1 MGSVDC
7 LGMIRGLNVWRAI
20 ALVLVIASASVFP
33 GRAQAGPEEI
43 RVRIMILPFAVD
55 TDKDNRLSLVTGVTA
70 ALTDR
75 LDAYGI
81 SVISDDQA
89 RPEGLSV
96 EQKKRLA
103 EEKDADAVL
112 WGSLTVRGDDFS
124 IEASLIRTRPDAVI
138 RHCFG
143 EGNSFAQA
151 VASLAKDI
159 ARPVSGQATVSDIQV
174 RGNVRIEAE
183 AIKKVIGTKKGDA
196 FSERQLSDDLKS
208 IYQMGYFEDVRVTAD
223 ETVSG
228 KIVFFDVKERPTVRK
243 ILFKDNALF
252 DDEEL
257 LKEITIS
264 RGSIINT
271 LEIQRNIKKM
281 EQLYKD
287 KNYHSVKITYAILPE
302 DNNQAD
308 IEFTITQGD
317 KYRIQKIQFEGNQVY
332 SEKELKKIIETSEKG
347 IFMWMISS
355 AGDLKM
361 DELYQDVARLTTHYQ
376 DHGYMNA
383 KIGEPEIIY
392 GDMPGQEKK
401 KKKKKGISL
410 TFKIEEG
417 HQYNIGKIRISGDLI
432 EEEQVLRDKLSID
445 ENTVFNRSGVR
456 TDLMTLSD
464 FYSDKGYYYVDV
476 YPETV
481 TSEAARTVD
490 IDFKISKGNLV
501 YFDEIIISGNS
512 KTRDKVIRRELDIYE
527 QELYS
532 GQKLKKGIGR
542 LYRLNYF
549 ENVTV
554 DTIEKE
560 AENKVDLKIEVEEK
574 STGEFSF
581 GGGYGSIEKFF
592 ATASIS
598 QYNLFGRGQVL
609 QIQGQAGGTTT
620 QYKLS
625 FTEPWLFDI
634 PLSAGFD
641 LYNWAV
647 DYDTYDMDTTG
658 GGLRFGYPV
667 FKDTRLY
674 LSNTYEQNHLE
685 DVSVFAPISIQ
696 EMEEDSVTS
705 SVSASLVYDTRDN
718 TMNPRKGAKHSITI
732 ENAGGPLGGDVAFTK
747 YTSELGWYVPLFW
760 RTFTFLHSE
769 GGYVHENGGGYLP
782 DYETFYLGGINSLR
796 GFDWRDICVYETDE
810 NGMVIEKGGDKYVQF
825 NLELLCP
832 LFGEKIG
839 LVGLLF
845 YDTGNVYDVGQSI
858 NLGNLRETAGFGIRW
873 YSPMGP
879 IRLERGYI
887 LDAKEGEDSS
897 GRWEF
902 SMGTAF

>member
-1 MGSVDC
+1 MKRAGSSPRIAAALV
-7 LGMIRGLNVWRAI
+7 IAI
-20 ALVLVIASASVFP
+20 ALSFVFP
-33 GRAQAGPEEI
+33 GWAQDKPDGTVA
-43 RVRIMILPFAVD
+43 RIMLFPFTVNA
-55 TDKDNRLSLVTGVTA
+55 DNDVGLSLTA
-70 ALTDR
+70 GLDTVLTDR
-75 LDAYGI
+75 LADYGTA
-81 SVISDDQA
+81 VISDVQA
-89 RPEGLSV
+89 RQPGLSV
-96 EQKKRLA
+96 GQRRRLA
-103 EEKDADAVL
+103 LEKGAGAAL
-112 WGSLTVRGDDFS
+112 WGSVTVQGEQFS
-124 IEASLIRTRPDAVI
+124 IEASLTKTPADAVI
-138 RHCFG
+138 QHFTG
-143 EGNSFAQA
+143 EGKSLSRA
-151 VASLAKDI
+151 VENLAKNI
-159 ARPVSGQATVSDIQV
+159 FGTISGKILVSDIQV

-183 AIKKVIGTKKGDA
+183 AIKKVIGTKAGDA
-196 FSERQLSDDLKS
+196 FSKEQLSDDLRS
-208 IYQMGYFEDVRVTAD
+208 IYQMGYFEDVRVSVDDTAA
-223 ETVSG
+223 G
-228 KIVFFDVKERPTVRK
+228 KIVYFDVKERPTVRK
-243 ILFKDNALF
+243 ILFKDNTLF

-257 LKEITIS
+257 TKEITIS

-271 LEIQRNIKKM
+271 LEIQRNIRKM

-308 IEFTITQGD
+308 IEFTIAQGD
-317 KYRIQKIQFEGNQVY
+317 KYRIRKITFEGNKVY
-332 SEKELKKIIETSEKG
+332 SDKQLKKVIETSEKG
-347 IFMWMISS
+347 LIMWMISS

-361 DELYQDVARLTTHYQ
+361 DQLYQDVARLTAHYQ

-383 KIGEPEIIY
+383 KIGDPEITY
-392 GDMPGQEKK
+392 GDVPGTETGE
-401 KKKKKGISL
+401 KKKKGITI

-432 EEEQVLRDKLSID
+432 DDEQVLRSKLTIA

-481 TSEAARTVD
+481 TSEADRTVD
-490 IDFKISKGNLV
+490 IDYKISKGNLV

-532 GQKLKKGIGR
+532 GQKLKRGIGR

-549 ENVTV
+549 ENVNV

-609 QIQGQAGGTTT
+609 QVQGQVGGTTT

-641 LYNWAV
+641 LYNWGV

-674 LSNTYEQNHLE
+674 LSNTYEQNHLT

-696 EMEEDSVTS
+696 EMEEDSITS

-718 TMNPRKGAKHSITI
+718 TMNPRKGAKNSFTI
-732 ENAGGPLGGDVAFTK
+732 ENAGGMLGGDVAFTK
-747 YTSELGWYVPLFW
+747 YTTELGWYVPLFW
-760 RTFTFLHSE
+760 KTFTFLHSE
-769 GGYVHENGGGYLP
+769 GGYVHENSGGYLP
-782 DYETFYLGGINSLR
+782 DYECFYLGGINSLR

-810 NGMVIEKGGDKYVQF
+810 TGLVIEKGGDKYVQF

-845 YDTGNVYDVGQSI
+845 YDTGNVYDVGESI
-858 NLGNLRETAGFGIRW
+858 DLGNLRETAGFGIRW
-873 YSPMGP
+873 FSPMGP

-887 LDAKEGEDSS
+887 LDAKDGEDSS

-902 SMGTAF
+902 SIGTAF